1 MIRNIYFLSYMFWL
15 KISQWTYTENAGV
28 KVQNR
33 FNLYVYLTFWLTS

>member
-15 KISQWTYTENAGV
+15 KKSQWTYTENAGV

-33 FNLYVYLTFWLTS
+33 FNL